1 MVLPPQKPFTDL
13 TQARAWVH
21 EFVTCYNTQHRHSG
35 IQFVTPQA
43 RHSEQDHQIL
53 WERTRVYEAAK
64 QAKPERWKG
73 RKTRNWEPV
82 TEVYLNPSD
91 EQLAQFEKMSL
102 AS

>member
-1 MVLPPQKPFTDL
+1 MSSLRGITL
-13 TQARAWVH
+13 
-21 EFVTCYNTQHRHSG
+21 NTASG
-35 IQFVTPQA
+35 IQFVTQQA

-53 WERTRVYEAAK
+53 WGRTRFYEAAK

-91 EQLAQFEKMSL
+91 EQRTQFERMSL